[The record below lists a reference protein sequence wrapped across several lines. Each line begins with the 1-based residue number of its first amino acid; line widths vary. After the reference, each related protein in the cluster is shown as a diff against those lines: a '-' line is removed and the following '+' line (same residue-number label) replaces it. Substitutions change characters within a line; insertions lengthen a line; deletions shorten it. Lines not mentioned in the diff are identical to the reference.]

1 MFSSPQV
8 AISRRAE
15 APRPRM
21 NLPGERSTPGR
32 STIVDVA
39 RLSGVAPATVSKAL
53 DVTGR
58 YGLSDEVRRRVAEVA
73 ERLGY
78 RSRSHGRRPLRSK
91 LRLVGL
97 IHGRTEPHSGRTSDL
112 LETLAQTLGAHDH
125 NLLHFSSSGDVENL
139 RSRLP
144 SEHRISGWLGIGL
157 ISPEVEGVLRELGQ
171 PVVLL
176 NGSVDCPFSQVLPD
190 EGGAADLLVRHLFEL
205 GHSRIALCSA
215 AHGLSP
221 AARLGRIEGYRA
233 AMRRLGLHDQ
243 ASVLRSIGD
252 AISSH
257 LTAAA
262 DRPTAV
268 IADTLSTGM
277 SLLEGCRQAGLNI
290 PEQLSVVSFDDDY
303 PAEHLNPPLT
313 AVRARLAQAAREAAS
328 LLLDQIEGRQ
338 STLTRK
344 VLVGS
349 ELTVRGSTSRP
360 DGQSQL
366 AKSA

>member
-1 MFSSPQV
+1 
-8 AISRRAE
+8 
-15 APRPRM
+15 M
-21 NLPGERSTPGR
+21 NLPNDRSTPGR

-58 YGLSDEVRRRVAEVA
+58 YGLSDEVRRRVMEVA

-78 RSRSHGRRPLRSK
+78 RSRSHGRRALRSK

-97 IHGRTEPHSGRTSDL
+97 VHGRTEPHSGRSAEI
-112 LETLAQTLGAHDH
+112 LETLAQTLAAHDH
-125 NLLHFSSSGDVENL
+125 NLLHFSCSGDLENL

-144 SEHRISGWLGIGL
+144 SEHRISGWLGVGQIG
-157 ISPEVEGVLRELGQ
+157 SAVETVLKELGQ

-190 EGGAADLLVRHLFEL
+190 EGGAADLLVRHLFEM
-205 GHSRIALCSA
+205 GHSAIVLCA
-215 AHGLSP
+215 AAAGLSP

-243 ASVLRSIGD
+243 SRVVQRSEELLDGQWR
-252 AISSH
+252 AA
-257 LTAAA
+257 LTQ
-262 DRPTAV
+262 PTAV
-268 IADTLSTGM
+268 IADTLSTAM
-277 SLLEGCRQAGLNI
+277 SLLEACRQSRVSV
-290 PEQLSVVSFDDDY
+290 PEQLSIASFDDDY

-313 AVRARLAQAAREAAS
+313 AVRARLEQAAREASS
-328 LLLDQIEGRQ
+328 LLLDQIEARQ

-349 ELTVRGSTSRP
+349 DLTVRASTARP
-360 DGQSQL
+360 GGGQHL